1 MMRHAPLPAPG
12 QGIPARAS
20 SAVREGGNS
29 RHLTR
34 NAPTANTSR
43 TRPTCVPLL
52 ITDPDTVTTTG
63 RRQSAG
69 HNGV

>member
-12 QGIPARAS
+12 KGIPARRS
-20 SAVREGGNS
+20 SAVHRGGSS
-29 RHLTR
+29 RHNTN

-43 TRPTCVPLL
+43 TRPTF
-52 ITDPDTVTTTG
+52 TTADKDPDTVTTTG

>member
-12 QGIPARAS
+12 KGIPARAP
-20 SAVREGGNS
+20 SAVREGGGS
-29 RHLTR
+29 RHITA
-34 NAPTANTSR
+34 NAPAAKISR
-43 TRPTCVPLL
+43 TRPTFAPLL

>member
-12 QGIPARAS
+12 KGIPARHRAPS
-20 SAVREGGNS
+20 VRAATPG
-29 RHLTR
+29 HPTR
-34 NAPTANTSR
+34 NTPTANTSR
-43 TRPTCVPLL
+43 TRPTFVLLL
-52 ITDPDTVTTTG
+52 IKDPDTVTTTG

>member
-12 QGIPARAS
+12 KGIPARRS
-20 SAVREGGNS
+20 SAVREGGRS
-29 RHLTR
+29 RHNTN
-34 NAPTANTSR
+34 NAPTANSSR
-43 TRPTCVPLL
+43 ARPTFVPLL

-69 HNGV
+69 HHGV

>member
-12 QGIPARAS
+12 KGIPARRS
-20 SAVREGGNS
+20 SAVREGGRS
-29 RHLTR
+29 RHNTN
-34 NAPTANTSR
+34 NAPTTNTSR
-43 TRPTCVPLL
+43 TRPTFVALL

>member
-1 MMRHAPLPAPG
+1 MIRHTHLPAPG
-12 QGIPARAS
+12 RAS
-20 SAVREGGNS
+20 SAIGDGGSSGHTN
-29 RHLTR
+29 
-34 NAPTANTSR
+34 NAPTADTTPR
-43 TRPTCVPLL
+43 TRPTTAPLL